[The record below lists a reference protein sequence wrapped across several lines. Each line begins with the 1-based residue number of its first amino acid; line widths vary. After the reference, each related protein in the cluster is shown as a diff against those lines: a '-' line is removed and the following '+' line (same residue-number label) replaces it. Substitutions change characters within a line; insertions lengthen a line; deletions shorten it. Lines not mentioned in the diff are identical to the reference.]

1 MIIDGFL
8 ILVYAMA
15 FYYYKHLID
24 LHFKNK
30 LKLKARPNALK
41 EKLVISKND
50 EPIAPLVNSNE
61 CAFMKRR
68 KRFPRKINPKT
79 GKFMPNRK

>member
-24 LHFKNK
+24 LHFENKN
-30 LKLKARPNALK
+30 
-41 EKLVISKND
+41 VKNTLFYR
-50 EPIAPLVNSNE
+50 ETG
-61 CAFMKRR
+61 R
-68 KRFPRKINPKT
+68 KRSL
-79 GKFMPNRK
+79 